1 MPSKDA
7 SLLLKSI
14 TGRRQTERNT
24 FRPRA
29 RRAGRA
35 IRRRGFVGGFGRI
48 CVGPV

>member
-29 RRAGRA
+29 RRA

-48 CVGPV
+48 RVGAV